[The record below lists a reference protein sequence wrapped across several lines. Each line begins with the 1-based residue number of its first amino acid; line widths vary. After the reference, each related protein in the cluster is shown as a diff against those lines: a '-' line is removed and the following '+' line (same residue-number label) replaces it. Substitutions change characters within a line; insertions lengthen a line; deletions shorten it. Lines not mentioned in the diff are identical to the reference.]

1 MQAGLK
7 HMGNFSARNPSFR
20 IGSLL
25 SGMVLA
31 VCTFVQA
38 QTPVP
43 ESAAS
48 TPANASA
55 APKKQA
61 VPPLQSI
68 KVNSTMKWTE
78 LTAAQQTA
86 LRPLQPQWAQ
96 MSPDHQRKWLEI
108 SKNHARMPSSQQEA
122 MQARMTEWAQM
133 SPDKRAQARLNFVE
147 AQEASKTLS
156 AEEKRARW
164 EAYQALSPEEKRKL
178 ARPTPAAK
186 SAAPAITPVSP
197 QRLIELPKRNASASL
212 ATPTRTPRITVSPD
226 QVNSTT
232 LLPQS
237 GENTRKQ

>member
-1 MQAGLK
+1 
-7 HMGNFSARNPSFR
+7 MGNFSAQSPSFR
-20 IGSLL
+20 IRQPL
-25 SGMVLA
+25 SAVILA
-31 VCTFVQA
+31 ACAFGTFVQA
-38 QTPVP
+38 QTLALD
-43 ESAAS
+43 SAAS
-48 TPANASA
+48 ASANATAAPQKQTTPA
-55 APKKQA
+55 
-61 VPPLQSI
+61 LQSI
-68 KVNSTMKWTE
+68 QVSSSMKWGE
-78 LTAAQQTA
+78 LTTAQQTA
-86 LRPLQPQWAQ
+86 LQPLQTQWAK

-108 SKNHARMPSSQQEA
+108 SKNHARMSPSQQEA

-133 SPDKRAQARLNFVE
+133 SPDKRAQVRLNFVQ

-197 QRLIELPKRNASASL
+197 QRLTELPKRNASASL
-212 ATPTRTPRITVSPD
+212 VTTTPTRTPRITVSPD

-237 GENTRKQ
+237 GENIRKQ